1 MQLSLREWDIP
12 FYELELGEAI
22 GQGRFGTVHR
32 GNWHGDVAIR
42 LLNMDQV
49 DTGVDEK
56 VLESFKLEVSL
67 NQFCILNELSFQIIF
82 VCSISRLQP
91 FVKLGTKI

>member
-1 MQLSLREWDIP
+1 
-12 FYELELGEAI
+12 LELGEAI

-56 VLESFKLEVSL
+56 VLESFKLEV
-67 NQFCILNELSFQIIF
+67 NPIL
-82 VCSISRLQP
+82 
-91 FVKLGTKI
+91 